1 MTAVELLKNQV
12 KLKCKDPL
20 GPSFLE
26 LFEEA
31 LIKEREQIR
40 SAYIDGQDD
49 ILEHCKCKTE
59 HHLNSLHYYQKTFN
73 K

>member
-12 KLKCKDPL
+12 KLKCKEPL

-49 ILEHCKCKTE
+49 IIEQCKYKTE
-59 HHLNSLHYYQKTFN
+59 YHLNSLHYYQKKFN

>member
-12 KLKCKDPL
+12 ELKCKEPL

-31 LIKEREQIR
+31 IDHYKINVVRLKGSVEDRIKI
-40 SAYIDGQDD
+40 IDEKFDLWQT
-49 ILEHCKCKTE
+49 I
-59 HHLNSLHYYQKTFN
+59 N
-73 K
+73 